1 MARNKP
7 LGKKLRLARAT
18 KSNRPVP
25 LFVRIKTNRR
35 VMFNKKRRHWRRTR
49 LKL

>member
-7 LGKKLRLARAT
+7 LGKKIRLSRAL

-35 VMFNKKRRHWRRTR
+35 VMYNYKRRHWRRGR

>member
-7 LGKKLRLARAT
+7 LGKKLRLARAY

-25 LFVRIKTNRR
+25 VFVRIKTNRR
-35 VMFNKKRRHWRRTR
+35 VMYNYKRRQWRRNR
-49 LKL
+49 LKV

>member
-7 LGKKLRLARAT
+7 LGKKLRLA
-18 KSNRPVP
+18 KKLKQNRPLP

-35 VMFNKKRRHWRRTR
+35 VRTHPKRRLWRRNR
-49 LKL
+49 LKV